1 MISAAHR
8 QKRILV
14 SWYCDPVYIR
24 PFTLSDR
31 QVTVGPKIRPDQP
44 LAMFAGFTPQRAYRL
59 KEALISSGLPTVFD
73 AIVVWADASGEN
85 LPLQLDEFD
94 CPKVLCVGDTHH
106 CASPLKN
113 MIGYARQAGYDF
125 IVSSHNRQHLHWFA
139 ESGFANVA
147 WLPGLKVRHLPRPFQ
162 ASRKPCISFFG
173 SVGKYHP
180 RRLRLLQDLNR
191 AVPVVAARG
200 SREHA
205 ADMCASSLVSF
216 NASLNGD
223 LNLRVFETLSAGG
236 CLLTDRLSAQSG
248 LDLIL
253 KEGKDFAG
261 YDSVDECREQ
271 ARFLIAHPDIALKL
285 AQAGHDAFVATMLPE
300 HRVNQ
305 LLSWIFDG
313 ALDEMF
319 CSPPPGAGTDA
330 SVTDRLQVY
339 EDLQELH
346 RVEEAPRVLFFGDV
360 AEAYLT
366 DALDLRRLRLS
377 MIPPGSGL
385 PHGPDVAG
393 RYTVVDRGQAERII
407 WDCVI
412 AQDTTA
418 LPASIQRHKLLT
430 VPRAG

>member
-1 MISAAHR
+1 MIASAHA

-24 PFTLSDR
+24 PFNLSER

-44 LAMFAGFTPQRAYRL
+44 LAMFAGFTPQRRYRL
-59 KEALISSGLPTVFD
+59 KDALIANGLSTEFD
-73 AIVVWADASGEN
+73 AVVVWADASGEN
-85 LPLQLDEFD
+85 LPLGLDEFD

-106 CASPLKN
+106 LSSPLKN
-113 MIGYARQAGYDF
+113 MIGYAKEAGYDF
-125 IVSSHNRQHLHWFA
+125 IVSSHNRQHLHWFKD
-139 ESGFANVA
+139 SGFANVA

-173 SVGKYHP
+173 NVGKYHP

-253 KEGKDFAG
+253 SEGTHFAG
-261 YDSVDECREQ
+261 YGSVDECREQ
-271 ARFLIAHPDIALKL
+271 ARFLLAHPDIALKIV
-285 AQAGHDAFVATMLPE
+285 QAGHEAFLSSMLPE
-300 HRVNQ
+300 QRASQ

-313 ALDEMF
+313 YLDEMF
-319 CSPPPGAGTDA
+319 RCPVLPAADA
-330 SVTDRLQVY
+330 KASLADRLQVY
-339 EDLQELH
+339 EDLQDLH

-360 AEAYLT
+360 ADAYMLDT
-366 DALDLRRLRLS
+366 LDLSRLRLYRTS
-377 MIPPGSGL
+377 QPASPDTAGRCEVIDSAEANRIVWHYVVSGQAIPP
-385 PHGPDVAG
+385 
-393 RYTVVDRGQAERII
+393 
-407 WDCVI
+407 
-412 AQDTTA
+412 
-418 LPASIQRHKLLT
+418 SIQRHKLLT
-430 VPRAG
+430 VPNAT